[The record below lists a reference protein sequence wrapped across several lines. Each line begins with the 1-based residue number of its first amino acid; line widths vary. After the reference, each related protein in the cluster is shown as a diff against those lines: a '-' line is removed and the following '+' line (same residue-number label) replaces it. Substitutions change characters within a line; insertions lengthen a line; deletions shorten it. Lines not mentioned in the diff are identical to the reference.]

1 MKKIKLFPLA
11 ALLAA
16 SALTFTVTSCGEET
30 PDDDNTSGG
39 YTTSDEVAS
48 ANLVAKFSFENN
60 VDDAKGNITG
70 GTASGTSFV
79 AGAKGQAWKGASNG
93 YVLYTGVRSAII

>member
-60 VDDAKGNITG
+60 VDDAKGNITHQQVVSIEA
-70 GTASGTSFV
+70 TSDKPFPVTRSGIEV
-79 AGAKGQAWKGASNG
+79 PELAVIAQQ
-93 YVLYTGVRSAII
+93 